1 MQNLNQDSQ
10 CLGQDLR
17 RALNRSLQHYVRT
30 ELLGGHVCMYVCMC
44 KGWAIKSGPCTAT
57 FNDLLGGHGGEVLKL
72 LGFPCST

>member
-10 CLGQDLR
+10 CPGQDLR

-30 ELLGGHVCMYVCMC
+30 ELLGGH
-44 KGWAIKSGPCTAT
+44 
-57 FNDLLGGHGGEVLKL
+57 GGEVLKL